1 MERLK
6 VGIDNKEL
14 MKHIFSIFALG
25 AILLAGISCV
35 ETACPVNNAPVIV
48 SITSL
53 PEVHSAM
60 LISDLKS
67 EPSGKM
73 ECGFY
78 FGKDRTTLTRMAGRI
93 EGKSIVLTL
102 NDLNA
107 ETTYYFKAFVSNGR
121 NEVGSGFES
130 FITEVETM
138 EPDGGED
145 ENGGGTGPSGDGS
158 DNSGDVTGGDDGTG
172 EDNPGGGTESGGG
185 TDDNGGTDD
194 IGGESGGGSGGSGDT
209 DDGNDDGTSGSG
221 SGGTDGSGE
230 EPGGGTGSS
239 GNEGTGEGND
249 GTGGSSGSEG
259 SPDDGTGES
268 GGGSGSSGGSDDGS
282 GGSGGSG
289 ESGGSGGSGDSG
301 GTEEPEPEPEPEP
314 VEFTTEINN
323 LTVDGDEDEIC
334 ITVTLSGDT
343 SLVKKALIYIGYT
356 ADEMLEAECHVKDGK
371 FSLIYYGLEPGVTY
385 FYKASISNGIETKTS
400 ETFSFTVPSGT

>member
-1 MERLK
+1 MK

-102 NDLNA
+102 NNLDA

-130 FITEVETM
+130 FITEVETI

-185 TDDNGGTDD
+185 TGDNGGTDD
-194 IGGESGGGSGGSGDT
+194 IGGESGGGSGGSG
-209 DDGNDDGTSGSG
+209 
-221 SGGTDGSGE
+221 GTD
-230 EPGGGTGSS
+230 
-239 GNEGTGEGND
+239 D
-249 GTGGSSGSEG
+249 GTGGS
-259 SPDDGTGES
+259 
-268 GGGSGSSGGSDDGS
+268 GGGSDSSGGSNDSS

-289 ESGGSGGSGDSG
+289 ESGDSG
-301 GTEEPEPEPEPEP
+301 GTEEPEPEP

-323 LTVDGDEDEIC
+323 LTVDGDEYEIC
-334 ITVTLSGDT
+334 ITVTLSGDA
-343 SLVKKALIYIGYT
+343 SLVKKASIWIGYT
-356 ADEMLEAECHVKDGK
+356 ADEMVETECPVKDGA
-371 FSLIYYGLEPGVTY
+371 FSSICYGLEPDTTY

>member
-1 MERLK
+1 MK

-102 NDLNA
+102 NNLDA

-130 FITEVETM
+130 FITEVETI

-185 TDDNGGTDD
+185 TGDNGGTDD
-194 IGGESGGGSGGSGDT
+194 IGGESGGGSGGSGGT
-209 DDGNDDGTSGSG
+209 DVGNDDGTGGSG
-221 SGGTDGSGE
+221 GGSSDSGGTDG
-230 EPGGGTGSS
+230 
-239 GNEGTGEGND
+239 GNDD
-249 GTGGSSGSEG
+249 GTGGPGS
-259 SPDDGTGES
+259 
-268 GGGSGSSGGSDDGS
+268 S
-282 GGSGGSG
+282 GGSGGSDS
-289 ESGGSGGSGDSG
+289 SGDSSGSDGSGGN
-301 GTEEPEPEPEPEP
+301 EEQKPEPEP

-323 LTVDGDEDEIC
+323 LTVDGDEYEIC
-334 ITVTLSGDT
+334 ITVTLSGDA
-343 SLVKKALIYIGYT
+343 SLVKKASIWIGYT
-356 ADEMLEAECHVKDGK
+356 ADEMVETECPVKDGA
-371 FSLIYYGLEPGVTY
+371 FSSICYGLEPGTTY

>member
-1 MERLK
+1 MK

-102 NDLNA
+102 NNLDA

-130 FITEVETM
+130 FITEV
-138 EPDGGED
+138 
-145 ENGGGTGPSGDGS
+145 
-158 DNSGDVTGGDDGTG
+158 
-172 EDNPGGGTESGGG
+172 
-185 TDDNGGTDD
+185 
-194 IGGESGGGSGGSGDT
+194 
-209 DDGNDDGTSGSG
+209 
-221 SGGTDGSGE
+221 
-230 EPGGGTGSS
+230 
-239 GNEGTGEGND
+239 
-249 GTGGSSGSEG
+249 
-259 SPDDGTGES
+259 
-268 GGGSGSSGGSDDGS
+268 
-282 GGSGGSG
+282 
-289 ESGGSGGSGDSG
+289 
-301 GTEEPEPEPEPEP
+301 
-314 VEFTTEINN
+314 
-323 LTVDGDEDEIC
+323 
-334 ITVTLSGDT
+334 
-343 SLVKKALIYIGYT
+343 
-356 ADEMLEAECHVKDGK
+356 
-371 FSLIYYGLEPGVTY
+371 
-385 FYKASISNGIETKTS
+385 
-400 ETFSFTVPSGT
+400 

>member
-1 MERLK
+1 MARLK

-53 PEVHSAM
+53 PELHSAM

-102 NDLNA
+102 NNLDA

-172 EDNPGGGTESGGG
+172 EDNPGGGSESGGG

-194 IGGESGGGSGGSGDT
+194 IGGESGGGSGGSG
-209 DDGNDDGTSGSG
+209 
-221 SGGTDGSGE
+221 GTD
-230 EPGGGTGSS
+230 
-239 GNEGTGEGND
+239 D
-249 GTGGSSGSEG
+249 GTGGS
-259 SPDDGTGES
+259 
-268 GGGSGSSGGSDDGS
+268 GGGSDSSGGSDDSS
-282 GGSGGSG
+282 GG
-289 ESGGSGGSGDSG
+289 SGGSGGSGDSG

-323 LTVDGDEDEIC
+323 LTVDGDEYEIC
-334 ITVTLSGDT
+334 ITVTLSGDA
-343 SLVKKALIYIGYT
+343 SLVKKASIWIGYT
-356 ADEMLEAECHVKDGK
+356 ADEMVETECPVKDGA
-371 FSLIYYGLEPGVTY
+371 FSSICYGLEPGTTY

>member
-1 MERLK
+1 MARLK

-67 EPSGKM
+67 GPSGKM

-78 FGKDRTTLTRMAGRI
+78 FGKDRTTLTRMAGKI

-102 NDLNA
+102 NDLDA

-185 TDDNGGTDD
+185 TGDNGGTDD
-194 IGGESGGGSGGSGDT
+194 IGGESGGGSGGSGGTDDGTGGSGGGSSDSGGT
-209 DDGNDDGTSGSG
+209 DDGNDDGTGGPGGSG
-221 SGGTDGSGE
+221 
-230 EPGGGTGSS
+230 
-239 GNEGTGEGND
+239 
-249 GTGGSSGSEG
+249 G

-268 GGGSGSSGGSDDGS
+268 GGDSDNSGGTDGGNDDGTGGSGNS

-289 ESGGSGGSGDSG
+289 ESGDSG

-314 VEFTTEINN
+314 VEFTTEIKD
-323 LTVDGDEDEIC
+323 LTVDGDEYEIC

-356 ADEMLEAECHVKDGK
+356 ADEMLEAECQVKDGK
-371 FSLIYYGLEPGVTY
+371 FSLIYYGLEPGTTY

>member
-1 MERLK
+1 MARLK

-102 NDLNA
+102 NNLDA

-130 FITEVETM
+130 FITEVETI

-194 IGGESGGGSGGSGDT
+194 IGGESGGGSGGSG
-209 DDGNDDGTSGSG
+209 
-221 SGGTDGSGE
+221 GTD
-230 EPGGGTGSS
+230 
-239 GNEGTGEGND
+239 D
-249 GTGGSSGSEG
+249 GTGGS
-259 SPDDGTGES
+259 
-268 GGGSGSSGGSDDGS
+268 GGGSDSSGGSDDSS
-282 GGSGGSG
+282 GG
-289 ESGGSGGSGDSG
+289 SGGSGGSGDSG

-323 LTVDGDEDEIC
+323 LTVDGDEYEIC
-334 ITVTLSGDT
+334 ITVTLSGDA
-343 SLVKKALIYIGYT
+343 SLVKKASIWIGYT
-356 ADEMLEAECHVKDGK
+356 ADEMVETECPVKDGA
-371 FSLIYYGLEPGVTY
+371 FSSICYGLEPGTTY

>member
-1 MERLK
+1 MK

-102 NDLNA
+102 NNLDA

-130 FITEVETM
+130 FITEVETI

-145 ENGGGTGPSGDGS
+145 ENGGGIGPSGDGS

-194 IGGESGGGSGGSGDT
+194 IGGESGGGSGGS
-209 DDGNDDGTSGSG
+209 
-221 SGGTDGSGE
+221 
-230 EPGGGTGSS
+230 
-239 GNEGTGEGND
+239 
-249 GTGGSSGSEG
+249 EG

-268 GGGSGSSGGSDDGS
+268 GGGSGSSGGTDGGNDDGTGGGS
-282 GGSGGSG
+282 GTDGNDGGSGGSG
-289 ESGGSGGSGDSG
+289 ESGDSG
-301 GTEEPEPEPEPEP
+301 GTEEPEPEP

-323 LTVDGDEDEIC
+323 LTVDGDEYEIC
-334 ITVTLSGDT
+334 ITVTLSGDA
-343 SLVKKALIYIGYT
+343 SLVKKASIWIGYT
-356 ADEMLEAECHVKDGK
+356 ADEMVETECPVKDGA
-371 FSLIYYGLEPGVTY
+371 FSSICYGLEPGTTY

>member
-1 MERLK
+1 MK

-102 NDLNA
+102 NNLDA

-130 FITEVETM
+130 FITEVETI

-185 TDDNGGTDD
+185 TGDNGGTDD
-194 IGGESGGGSGGSGDT
+194 IGGESGGGSGGSG
-209 DDGNDDGTSGSG
+209 
-221 SGGTDGSGE
+221 GTD
-230 EPGGGTGSS
+230 
-239 GNEGTGEGND
+239 D
-249 GTGGSSGSEG
+249 GTGGS
-259 SPDDGTGES
+259 
-268 GGGSGSSGGSDDGS
+268 GGGSDSSGGSDDSS
-282 GGSGGSG
+282 GG
-289 ESGGSGGSGDSG
+289 SGGSGGSGDSG

-323 LTVDGDEDEIC
+323 LTVDGDEYEIC
-334 ITVTLSGDT
+334 ITVTLSGDA
-343 SLVKKALIYIGYT
+343 SLVKKASIWIGYT
-356 ADEMLEAECHVKDGK
+356 ADEMVETECPVKDGA
-371 FSLIYYGLEPGVTY
+371 FSSICYGLEPGTTY

>member
-1 MERLK
+1 MARLK

-102 NDLNA
+102 NNLDA
-107 ETTYYFKAFVSNGR
+107 ETTYYFKSFVSNGR

-130 FITEVETM
+130 FITEVETI

-145 ENGGGTGPSGDGS
+145 ENGGGIGPSGDGS

-194 IGGESGGGSGGSGDT
+194 IGGESGGGSGGSGGTDVGNDDGTGGSGGGSSDSGGT
-209 DDGNDDGTSGSG
+209 DDGNDDGTGGSG
-221 SGGTDGSGE
+221 
-230 EPGGGTGSS
+230 
-239 GNEGTGEGND
+239 
-249 GTGGSSGSEG
+249 GSEG

-268 GGGSGSSGGSDDGS
+268 GGGSGSSGGTDGGNDDGTGGGS
-282 GGSGGSG
+282 GTDGNDGGSGGSG
-289 ESGGSGGSGDSG
+289 ESGDSG
-301 GTEEPEPEPEPEP
+301 GTEEPEPEP

-323 LTVDGDEDEIC
+323 LTVDGDEYEIC
-334 ITVTLSGDT
+334 ITVTLSGDA
-343 SLVKKALIYIGYT
+343 SLVKKASIWIGYT
-356 ADEMLEAECHVKDGK
+356 ADEMVETECPVKDGA
-371 FSLIYYGLEPGVTY
+371 FSSICYGLEPGTTY

>member
-1 MERLK
+1 MK

-102 NDLNA
+102 NNLDA

-130 FITEVETM
+130 FITEVETI

-185 TDDNGGTDD
+185 TGDNGGTDD
-194 IGGESGGGSGGSGDT
+194 IGGESGGGSGGSG
-209 DDGNDDGTSGSG
+209 
-221 SGGTDGSGE
+221 GTD
-230 EPGGGTGSS
+230 
-239 GNEGTGEGND
+239 D
-249 GTGGSSGSEG
+249 GTGGS
-259 SPDDGTGES
+259 
-268 GGGSGSSGGSDDGS
+268 GGGSDSSGGSNDSS
-282 GGSGGSG
+282 GG
-289 ESGGSGGSGDSG
+289 SGGSGGSGDSG

-323 LTVDGDEDEIC
+323 LTVDGDEYEIC
-334 ITVTLSGDT
+334 ITVTLSGDA
-343 SLVKKALIYIGYT
+343 SLVKKASIWIGYT
-356 ADEMLEAECHVKDGK
+356 ADEMVETECPVKDGA
-371 FSLIYYGLEPGVTY
+371 FSSICYGLEPGTTY

>member
-1 MERLK
+1 MK

-102 NDLNA
+102 NNLDA

-145 ENGGGTGPSGDGS
+145 ENGGDSSG
-158 DNSGDVTGGDDGTG
+158 
-172 EDNPGGGTESGGG
+172 GGGTEPGGG
-185 TDDNGGTDD
+185 SGDA
-194 IGGESGGGSGGSGDT
+194 GGESGGGSGGT
-209 DDGNDDGTSGSG
+209 DDGTGEGGSGSSGDNSGAGGTEPGGGTGGSGSG
-221 SGGTDGSGE
+221 STDSSGE

-268 GGGSGSSGGSDDGS
+268 GGGSGSSGGSDDSS

-289 ESGGSGGSGDSG
+289 ESGDSG

-323 LTVDGDEDEIC
+323 LTVDGDEYEIC
-334 ITVTLSGDT
+334 ITVTLSGDA
-343 SLVKKALIYIGYT
+343 SLVKKASIWIGYT
-356 ADEMLEAECHVKDGK
+356 ADEMVETECPVKDGA
-371 FSLIYYGLEPGVTY
+371 FSSICYGLEPGTTY

>member
-1 MERLK
+1 MARLK

-60 LISDLKS
+60 LISDLKT

-102 NDLNA
+102 NDLDA
-107 ETTYYFKAFVSNGR
+107 ETTYYFKAFASNGR

-130 FITEVETM
+130 FITEVETI

-145 ENGGGTGPSGDGS
+145 ENGGGTGGSGNEG
-158 DNSGDVTGGDDGTG
+158 TGEGNEGTG
-172 EDNPGGGTESGGG
+172 EDNPGGGSESG
-185 TDDNGGTDD
+185 GGTDD
-194 IGGESGGGSGGSGDT
+194 IGGESGGGSGGSGGT
-209 DDGNDDGTSGSG
+209 DGGNDDGT
-221 SGGTDGSGE
+221 
-230 EPGGGTGSS
+230 
-239 GNEGTGEGND
+239 
-249 GTGGSSGSEG
+249 
-259 SPDDGTGES
+259 
-268 GGGSGSSGGSDDGS
+268 GGGSGTDGND

-289 ESGGSGGSGDSG
+289 ESGDSG
-301 GTEEPEPEPEPEP
+301 GTEEPEPEP

-323 LTVDGDEDEIC
+323 LTVDGDEYEIC
-334 ITVTLSGDT
+334 ITVTLSGDA
-343 SLVKKALIYIGYT
+343 SLVKKASIWIGYT
-356 ADEMLEAECHVKDGK
+356 ADEMVETECPVKDGA
-371 FSLIYYGLEPGVTY
+371 FSSICYGLEPGTTY